1 MNDPLCKVSSF
12 ISMHDGQ
19 MWPHYMKW
27 NVCVGKKNAS
37 VFPHRWWWWGWFKL
51 CGGRRVG
58 DTHWSVV
65 SCQDW
70 VTGIFRR
77 RGRTH
82 EPAVKGNDCACRA
95 HCNSAAASCQ
105 LRPRHLGKRG
115 TVVKNHF
122 CEAPCA
128 LSSLPVT
135 LTDSTT
141 CALFLNPPAGV
152 QCSPSSGTFAQ
163 VLLRTATLY
172 WGDLKR
178 MRSALQLHRA
188 LVFAPKTAQPPSP
201 SPPPSIIDPPPL
213 NVFLQ
218 AHAASPQSLC
228 LTVTVEG

>member
-27 NVCVGKKNAS
+27 NVCVGGKKNAS

-51 CGGRRVG
+51 CVCVGGG

-82 EPAVKGNDCACRA
+82 APAVKGNDCACRA

-122 CEAPCA
+122 LWGAVC
-128 LSSLPVT
+128 VI
-135 LTDSTT
+135 
-141 CALFLNPPAGV
+141 FPPRHTHWLHDLRTVSKSACRGSV
-152 QCSPSSGTFAQ
+152 FP
-163 VLLRTATLY
+163 LLRHLCTGAVAHCNALLGGFKEDEISTAT
-172 WGDLKR
+172 
-178 MRSALQLHRA
+178 
-188 LVFAPKTAQPPSP
+188 SP
-201 SPPPSIIDPPPL
+201 CVYVCAKNRPASITSPSIIDPPPL